1 MGNQNISNYL
11 EIMQHTSKLSIN
23 QRKLETRK
31 YLELDGYKNMAHQ
44 NLWATA
50 KELLK
55 RKYIVLN
62 AYTGKEERLKF
73 NYISIHF
80 EKFINIQQ

>member
-1 MGNQNISNYL
+1 MGNQNR
-11 EIMQHTSKLSIN
+11 SKIKI
-23 QRKLETRK
+23 RLETRK
-31 YLELDGYKNMAHQ
+31 YLELNGYENMAHE
-44 NLWATA
+44 NLWATD

-62 AYTGKEERLKF
+62 AYNGKEERLKF

-80 EKFINIQQ
+80 EKFINIQ

>member
-73 NYISIHF
+73 NKYPF
-80 EKFINIQQ
+80 